1 MKNGEQK
8 RKITKTERESAD
20 DRCSKGEP
28 KGWDSVVKKLV
39 QRFELVM
46 GSLSIGCIEAVNKIT
61 QHIFRKGIDTRRR
74 GPPAA
79 ARK

>member
-8 RKITKTERESAD
+8 RKITKTERGSAD
-20 DRCSKGEP
+20 DRCGRREP
-28 KGWDSVVKKLV
+28 KGRDSVVKKLA

-61 QHIFRKGIDTRRR
+61 QHLFREGIDTRRR